1 MVRGRRLSL
10 PRRILN
16 AAIRL
21 LARLGLAGRHTYVLA
36 VPGRRSG
43 RRYSTPV
50 TLVECDGQRWL
61 VAPYGVTNWS
71 RTPVPPARSS

>member
-1 MVRGRRLSL
+1 MVRGYRLSL

-16 AAIRL
+16 AAVRR
-21 LARLGLAGRHTYVLA
+21 LARLGLAGRHTYVLT

-50 TLVECDGQRWL
+50 RLR
-61 VAPYGVTNWS
+61 
-71 RTPVPPARSS
+71 RM